1 MAKRKAAKPGKRKA
15 ARKAPARKKVQAVP
29 SAYGSVTPGLSI
41 RGCAAAID
49 FYKKAFGA
57 KERSRMAGPGGSVMH
72 AELKIGDSI
81 VMMGDESPEMGAPSP
96 QALGGSP
103 VALMLYVK
111 DCDAVFQKAVQAGAT
126 VTMPLADMFWGDRYG
141 QLKDPFGHRWSI
153 GTHKVDMTPKQ
164 TAAAGEAFMAEMAK
178 KPGGPPQGQA

>member
-1 MAKRKAAKPGKRKA
+1 MAKRKAAKPVKRK
-15 ARKAPARKKVQAVP
+15 ARKAPVKKKVEAVP
-29 SAYGSVTPGLSI
+29 SAYGSLTPGLSI
-41 RGCAAAID
+41 RGCAAAIE

-57 KERSRMAGPGGSVMH
+57 QERSRMAGPGGSVMH

-81 VMMGDESPEMGAPSP
+81 VMMGDEMPEMGSPSP

-111 DCDAVFQKAVQAGAT
+111 DCDAVFQRAVEAGAT
-126 VTMPLADMFWGDRYG
+126 VTMPLGDMFWGDRYG

-153 GTHKVDMTPKQ
+153 GTHKVDLTPKQ
-164 TAAAGEAFMAEMAK
+164 MKAAGEAFVAEMAK
-178 KPGGPPQGQA
+178 RQAGPPPGQA

>member
-1 MAKRKAAKPGKRKA
+1 MAKGKSAKPARRKVGRKANARRK
-15 ARKAPARKKVQAVP
+15 VEAVP

-41 RGCAAAID
+41 RGCAAAIE

-57 KERSRMAGPGGSVMH
+57 RELSRMPGPGGSVMH

-81 VMMGDESPEMGAPSP
+81 VMMGDASPEMGAPSP
-96 QALGGSP
+96 QELGGSP

-111 DCDAVFQKAVQAGAT
+111 DCDAVFQRAVEAGAT
-126 VTMPLADMFWGDRYG
+126 VTMPLGDMFWGDRYG

-153 GTHKVDMTPKQ
+153 GTHKVDLTPKQ
-164 TAAAGEAFMAEMAK
+164 MAAAHEAFMAEMAK
-178 KPGGPPQGQA
+178 RKGGPPPGQA